1 MQGARQ
7 RGAAEPCPPGGWR
20 GCPPRTSRASRG
32 QDGHVET
39 VLHGRVPGHAELVQ
53 QAAVGRA
60 AAEEDVLAG
69 VDGEAVPAE
78 RAGGAAEAR
87 ARLEQRDVG
96 ARLGERDR
104 GGDAGE
110 PSPDYRYLRT
120 HVILPAR
127 ARTATMA
134 FSPVDKDTR
143 RSRTEAGSAA
153 IRSRSRR

>member
-7 RGAAEPCPPGGWR
+7 RGAAEPGL
-20 GCPPRTSRASRG
+20 SASWG
-32 QDGHVET
+32 QDGHVEAI
-39 VLHGRVPGHAELVQ
+39 LHGRVPGHAELVQ

-69 VDGEAVPAE
+69 VDGQAVPAE

-110 PSPDYRYLRT
+110 PPADHGYLLSHRT
-120 HVILPAR
+120 LPAR
-127 ARTATMA
+127 ARSATVA

-143 RSRTEAGSAA
+143 RFRTEAGSAA